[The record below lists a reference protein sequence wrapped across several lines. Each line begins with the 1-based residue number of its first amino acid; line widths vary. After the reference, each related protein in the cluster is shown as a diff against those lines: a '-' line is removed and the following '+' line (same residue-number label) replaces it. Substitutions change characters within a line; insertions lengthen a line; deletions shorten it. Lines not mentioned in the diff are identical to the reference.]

1 MAAQDSS
8 TIWETLDEL
17 AQTIAHMFGPDCE
30 VCVND
35 LKDGVGVV
43 KHIYNGHVTNRS
55 VGTRLTDE
63 ARMRVKD
70 GLAGTYINYS
80 KLSKPSKK
88 LLKSSTIVKKI
99 GDVYFS
105 FCINYDVTNLET
117 LHTSI
122 NSFLNVTNMYDDSDF
137 FEGSTDADFRKI
149 LNENLQTLHKSVAT
163 LTRKE
168 RVGIVADYYARGFL
182 RMKGSVQLIANL
194 LVITRAT
201 VYNYLREIQAG
212 QAHEPTE
219 NQEG

>member
-1 MAAQDSS
+1 MAAQE
-8 TIWETLDEL
+8 TAMIWETLNEL
-17 AQTIAHMFGPDCE
+17 AQTIAHMFGQDCE

-35 LKDGVGVV
+35 LSDGVGVV
-43 KHIYNGHVTNRS
+43 RHIYNGHVTNRK

-70 GLAGTYINYS
+70 DLTGTYTNYS

-88 LLKSSTIVKKI
+88 LLKSSTVVKRI
-99 GDVYFS
+99 GEVYFS

-117 LHTSI
+117 LNTSI

-149 LNENLQTLHKSVAT
+149 LNENLQNLHKTVAT
-163 LTRKE
+163 LTRSD
-168 RVGIVADYYARGFL
+168 RIAIVEDYYARGFL

-194 LVITRAT
+194 LMITRAT
-201 VYNYLREIQAG
+201 VYNYLREIQAAQPPSSPG
-212 QAHEPTE
+212 QPA
-219 NQEG
+219 